1 MRLALILFAMAA
13 SGAGG
18 DSFVVAAL
26 QITPTAWD
34 KEANMAK
41 LDRFAREAAAKG
53 AQVIVTPEGYLEGY
67 VGNQGRSPGL
77 TREKYM
83 PVGEPVDGP
92 VLKRIAALARE
103 LRVYLMAGFAES
115 RDSKVFNTVVTFSPE
130 GAISARYSKTHTLDD
145 EPFNTKGAEFPVF
158 DTPFGRWG
166 ALICFDRQLPETAR
180 ILAVKGAQVIFVPAW
195 GSYGEMNEIMMR
207 VRAYENGVYLAFVH
221 PKRSMIISP
230 KGEIIAKAE
239 PDQDRIVLATVDLDA
254 QQRHRAPIRFR
265 RPDIYGDLLGK

>member
-115 RDSKVFNTVVTFSPE
+115 RGGAVFNTVVTFSPE

-145 EPFNTKGAEFPVF
+145 EPFNTKGVEFPVF

-166 ALICFDRQLPETAR
+166 TLICFDRQLPETAR
-180 ILAVKGAQVIFVPAW
+180 ILAVKGAQMIFVPAW

-221 PKRSMIISP
+221 PKRSMIINP
-230 KGEIIAKAE
+230 KGEIIAKAD
-239 PDQDRIVLATVDLDA
+239 PDQDRIVMSTVDLDA
-254 QQRHRAPIRFR
+254 QKRHRAPIRFR